1 MRIRFLFPVAAAA
14 LLCASLTGC
23 GGNKSKVIKASIK
36 ECSERYGVEFRF
48 KKKKLFAGGADCN
61 VYVTCKELPKKRVH
75 IFRLDNHAPLCC
87 DFISVKYSDALYEKT
102 VSAVSGVNKNKYSDT
117 SDWNIIV
124 HEKDYNHFP
133 PADFDKNTTFEDY
146 VRDTPLETFVVIPQP
161 LESDIMTG
169 IYTDVMSALEKNGLA
184 MDLSVYSMKDKK
196 AADEVG
202 HFDHVTERLEFSEVS
217 SANAYSYSVRADG
230 TFRIEVKG
238 N

>member
-1 MRIRFLFPVAAAA
+1 MRIKFLLPIAAAA

-23 GGNKSKVIKASIK
+23 GGNKSSAVKASIK
-36 ECSERYGVEFRF
+36 ECSERYGVEFRL

-146 VRDTPLETFVVIPQP
+146 VRDTPLETFVVISQP

-184 MDLSVYSMKDKK
+184 MDLSTV
-196 AADEVG
+196 
-202 HFDHVTERLEFSEVS
+202 
-217 SANAYSYSVRADG
+217 
-230 TFRIEVKG
+230 
-238 N
+238 